1 MREEMG
7 RTTLGALKA
16 TLILAPIAVA
26 IGAVTA
32 IEAAEWRQ
40 VTHLVAFFPAASETR
55 PEGFVRIVNN
65 SAEAGAVTIVAVDD
79 AGSASD
85 ELTLTLGAN
94 GTVGLDAEDLEAGA
108 PDAGLTGSAG
118 TGQGDWRLRLTSDL
132 DIEPQ
137 VFARTPDGALWEMHE
152 TAPVADGVYRIATF
166 NPGSNANQVGRLR
179 LVNPGDEPA
188 AVTIRGT
195 DDSGA
200 SRSPGVR
207 LEIPPGEAE
216 SLTAAE
222 LESGVASG
230 LEGSLGDGAG
240 KWRLDIESSVLVRVM
255 SLVSSPTGHLTNLST
270 VPALESGGTHRVP
283 LFPPF
288 SDPYRQGF
296 ARVVNRSDAAGEVRI
311 EAFDDTPRTYEALTL
326 SMGARETRH
335 FNSQD
340 LELGNA
346 DKGLTGSTGA
356 GEGDWRLELTSD
368 LDIEVLSYVRTVG
381 GQGYVTP
388 MHDSAP
394 RESGGLMRYYVPVF
408 HPPKYEGQESRLHLV
423 NLGESEA
430 RVGIAGLDD
439 AGAAPPAG
447 DVSLVLGPWETR
459 VVTSEQLEDGGQ
471 GLDGRIGSGEGR
483 WRLFVSSQE
492 ALQVMS
498 LGYSADGFMAN
509 LSRASPPASD
519 VPVVAPDL
527 VVEIPWVS
535 DGAPEAGQAFTFSAR
550 VGNRGDGDAGAT
562 TLRYYRSANANI
574 SASDLEVGNDRVN
587 ALSASESSAASLT
600 LNAPEDPGTY
610 YYGACAD
617 AVPDESDTTNNCSA
631 GLPVTVSEPGASNAP
646 DLVVSVSVDNDTPDA
661 GGEFELTATVRN
673 VGDGAS
679 SSTTL
684 RYYRSRDATITKA
697 DTEQGINAMHALSA
711 SESSGASLTL
721 NAPEDPGTYYY
732 GACADAVPDESDTT
746 NNCSAGLPITVSEPN
761 APDLVVSVSV
771 DNDTPDT
778 GGEFELT
785 ATVRNVGDGAASSTT
800 LRYYRSSDATITTAD
815 TEQGIDAMHALSAS
829 ESSGASLTLNAPQN
843 PGTYYY
849 GACADAVP
857 DESDTTNNCSA
868 GLPIT
873 VSEPNA
879 PDLVVSVSLDN
890 DTPDAGGEFELTATV
905 RNVGDGAS
913 SSTTLRYYRSSDATI
928 TTADTEQG
936 IDAMHALSAS
946 ESSRASLTLNAP
958 EDPGTYYYG
967 ACADAVPDESDTT
980 NNCSAG
986 LPITV
991 SEPNAPDLVVSVS
1004 VDNDTPDAGGEFEL
1018 TATVRNVGDG
1028 ASSSTTLRYYRSS
1041 DATITTADTEQ
1052 GIDAMHALSASE
1064 SSGASLTL
1072 NAPQNPGTYYY
1083 GACADVV
1090 PDESDTANNC
1100 SAGLPV
1106 AVAEPVSDPPD
1117 LVVSAS
1123 VDNGTPDAGR
1133 EFELTATV
1141 RNVGDGASA
1150 ATMLHYYKS
1159 SDATISAADIR
1170 LGTHSV
1176 DALDAS
1182 GMSTGSI
1189 ARKVPT
1195 SAGTDYYGAC
1205 VDAVPNESDTTNNCS
1220 AAVAVTP
1227 QSLGPPDLVVG
1238 VTAGSDISGLRPGH
1252 SLTVNARV
1260 TNVGDGPSALTT
1272 LRYYWSTDDTITTSD
1287 TEEATDSVS
1296 VLPTNGSSA
1305 ASAELTAPS
1314 EPGTH
1319 YFGACVDAVPDES
1332 DTTNN
1337 CSPALA
1343 ATVNPSRPPDLG
1355 IWAMSSH
1362 CSTHWYGEDAELRG
1376 RVSNW
1381 GETRSPPSTR
1391 RFYLHSGNPSAKV
1404 QVATREVKS
1413 LAKRFTE
1420 PWWEGSQDDV
1430 VEVPVPTTLGRYTQI
1445 QCVDVV
1451 DGETNTGNNCASKFA
1466 FDVVNVTH
1474 MGNLDL
1480 TVPEGCPLEAKFCLN
1495 TDLFGHWQPGGLV
1508 RFNLNG
1514 SAILS
1519 TKKKDDRICATASVN
1534 VGSNSMQVDV
1544 VSLTEEMLCPPSGR
1558 LDVQASNAASA
1569 SWHIPIGSSTTS
1581 NLKVSVGAQGTC
1593 PGEI

>member
-1 MREEMG
+1 MREKMG

-166 NPGSNANQVGRLR
+166 NPGSNTNQVGRLR

-240 KWRLDIESSVLVRVM
+240 KWRLDIESSVPVRVM

-326 SMGARETRH
+326 SMGARQTRH

-459 VVTSEQLEDGGQ
+459 VVTSEQLEDGRQ
-471 GLDGRIGSGEGR
+471 GLDGRFGSGEGR

-527 VVEIPWVS
+527 VVEIPSVS

-587 ALSASESSAASLT
+587 ALSASESS
-600 LNAPEDPGTY
+600 
-610 YYGACAD
+610 
-617 AVPDESDTTNNCSA
+617 
-631 GLPVTVSEPGASNAP
+631 
-646 DLVVSVSVDNDTPDA
+646 
-661 GGEFELTATVRN
+661 
-673 VGDGAS
+673 
-679 SSTTL
+679 
-684 RYYRSRDATITKA
+684 
-697 DTEQGINAMHALSA
+697 
-711 SESSGASLTL
+711 GASLTL

-746 NNCSAGLPITVSEPN
+746 NNCSAGRPITVSEPN

-800 LRYYRSSDATITTAD
+800 LRYYRSSDATITNSGHGAGHRRDACAVRLGEQRSVVDPERARRSRHLLLRRGAVRTRCRTNRTRPTTAPRGD
-815 TEQGIDAMHALSAS
+815 CAQCNGVRTER
-829 ESSGASLTLNAPQN
+829 SGSGRVRVSLGEQQSVVDPERARRSRHLLNAP
-843 PGTYYY
+843 
-849 GACADAVP
+849 
-857 DESDTTNNCSA
+857 TTALVRTTTDNCSA
-868 GLPIT
+868 GRPIT

-879 PDLVVSVSLDN
+879 PDLVVSVSVDN
-890 DTPDAGGEFELTATV
+890 DTPDTGGEFELTATV
-905 RNVGDGAS
+905 RNVGDGAA

-928 TTADTEQG
+928 TKADTEQG

-980 NNCSAG
+980 DNCSAG

-1052 GIDAMHALSASE
+1052 GIDAMRALSASESSRASLTLNAPEDPGTYYYGACADAVPDESDTTDNCSAGLPITVSEPNAPDLVVSVSVDNDTPDTGGEFELTATVRNVGDGAASSTTLRYYRSSDATITKADTEQGIDAMHALSASESSRASLTLNAPEDPGTYYYGACADAVPDESDTTNNCSAGRPITVSEPNAPDLVVSVSVDNDTPDTGGEFELTATVRNVGDGASSSTTLRYYRSSDATITTADTEQGIDAMHALSASE

-1072 NAPQNPGTYYY
+1072 NAPRSPGAYYY

-1090 PDESDTANNC
+1090 PDESDTNNNC
-1100 SAGLPV
+1100 SSSISVTVERPDPG
-1106 AVAEPVSDPPD
+1106 PPD
-1117 LVVSAS
+1117 LSVGLVELSSYRFLEGTEFGLSAVVS
-1123 VDNGTPDAGR
+1123 NYGR
-1133 EFELTATV
+1133 RSMATTMRHHLYSSNYPLTEVATNDVPELSTYHQFSGNSHTV
-1141 RNVGDGASA
+1141 RAPAPHGRY
-1150 ATMLHYYKS
+1150 HYK
-1159 SDATISAADIR
+1159 
-1170 LGTHSV
+1170 
-1176 DALDAS
+1176 
-1182 GMSTGSI
+1182 
-1189 ARKVPT
+1189 
-1195 SAGTDYYGAC
+1195 AC
-1205 VDAVPNESDTTNNCS
+1205 VDAVP
-1220 AAVAVTP
+1220 
-1227 QSLGPPDLVVG
+1227 
-1238 VTAGSDISGLRPGH
+1238 
-1252 SLTVNARV
+1252 
-1260 TNVGDGPSALTT
+1260 
-1272 LRYYWSTDDTITTSD
+1272 
-1287 TEEATDSVS
+1287 
-1296 VLPTNGSSA
+1296 
-1305 ASAELTAPS
+1305 
-1314 EPGTH
+1314 
-1319 YFGACVDAVPDES
+1319 
-1332 DTTNN
+1332 
-1337 CSPALA
+1337 
-1343 ATVNPSRPPDLG
+1343 
-1355 IWAMSSH
+1355 
-1362 CSTHWYGEDAELRG
+1362 
-1376 RVSNW
+1376 
-1381 GETRSPPSTR
+1381 
-1391 RFYLHSGNPSAKV
+1391 
-1404 QVATREVKS
+1404 
-1413 LAKRFTE
+1413 
-1420 PWWEGSQDDV
+1420 
-1430 VEVPVPTTLGRYTQI
+1430 
-1445 QCVDVV
+1445 
-1451 DGETNTGNNCASKFA
+1451 GETNKANNCKTLGFTVRK
-1466 FDVVNVTH
+1466 VVGI
-1474 MGNLDL
+1474 GNITV
-1480 TVPEGCPLEAKFCLN
+1480 TVPDGCPLEVDVCVRDHQCEDGDIVRISINGDELYTKEIFN
-1495 TDLFGHWQPGGLV
+1495 HWL
-1508 RFNLNG
+1508 
-1514 SAILS
+1514 
-1519 TKKKDDRICATASVN
+1519 CETAAVN
-1534 VGSNSMQVDV
+1534 VGANPIEAYSVNG
-1544 VSLTEEMLCPPSGR
+1544 TGR
-1558 LDVQASNAASA
+1558 KGDCDFVNYNTGELEARASNVARTRWESAA
-1569 SWHIPIGSSTTS
+1569 GESSTAILYV
-1581 NLKVSVGAQGTC
+1581 NLGEAGIC
-1593 PGEI
+1593 PGQDE

>member
-1 MREEMG
+1 MLG
-7 RTTLGALKA
+7 RFSRGALVLAVMGVLVAPAAAQERSGAHIVPFFPTASDARPMGLVRVVNLSDESGTVDIVA
-16 TLILAPIAVA
+16 TDAAGQRFDDVSLA
-26 IGAVTA
+26 IGA
-32 IEAAEWRQ
+32 
-40 VTHLVAFFPAASETR
+40 HETVH
-55 PEGFVRIVNN
+55 F
-65 SAEAGAVTIVAVDD
+65 D
-79 AGSASD
+79 AD
-85 ELTLTLGAN
+85 
-94 GTVGLDAEDLEAGA
+94 DLEMGNA
-108 PDAGLTGSAG
+108 DVGLTGG
-118 TGQGDWRLRLTSDL
+118 TGAGQGDWRLELTGEL
-132 DIEPQ
+132 DIEVQ
-137 VFARTPDGALWEMHE
+137 AYVRTPAGAFAEMYETGAGDGERF
-152 TAPVADGVYRIATF
+152 RIPTF
-166 NPGSNANQVGRLR
+166 NPGENAHQVGL
-179 LVNPGDEPA
+179 LWLFNPGDES
-188 AVTIRGT
+188 VTATVQGT
-195 DDSGA
+195 DDLGQ
-200 SRSPGVR
+200 SPGPGVSIE
-207 LEIPPGEAE
+207 LPAGEARTY
-216 SLTAAE
+216 TAAE
-222 LESGVASG
+222 LESGAARG
-230 LEGSLGDGAG
+230 LTGSLGDGVG
-240 KWRLDIESSVLVRVM
+240 KWRLAGEASSPVRAM
-255 SLVSSPTGHLTNLST
+255 SLISSPTGHLTNLST
-270 VPALESGGTHRVP
+270 VPAHASGGIHRVP
-283 LFPPF
+283 LFPPA
-288 SDPYRQGF
+288 SEPLGRQGF
-296 ARVVNRSDAAGEVRI
+296 ARVVNRSDRAGAVRV
-311 EAFDDTPRTYEALTL
+311 EAFDETEWLYEALTL
-326 SMGARETRH
+326 TLEARETRH
-335 FNSQD
+335 FNSDD
-340 LELGNA
+340 LELGNPV
-346 DKGLTGSTGA
+346 KGLTGSTGA
-356 GEGDWRLELTSD
+356 GRGDWRLELTSD
-368 LDIEVLSYVRTVG
+368 LDIEVLSYVRMLG

-388 MHDSAP
+388 MHDTSAQ
-394 RESGGLMRYYVPVF
+394 ESDGLMRYYVPIF
-408 HPPKYEGQESRLHLV
+408 HGADYEGQESRLHLL
-423 NLGESEA
+423 NLGESDV

-447 DVSLVLGPWETR
+447 DVSLVLGPGETR
-459 VVTSEQLEDGGQ
+459 VVTSGQLEDGGQ
-471 GLDGRIGSGEGR
+471 GLDGRFGSGEGR

-498 LGYSADGFMAN
+498 LGYSADGFLAN
-509 LSRASPPASD
+509 LSRGSPPASD
-519 VPVVAPDL
+519 VPVVAPVVAPDL
-527 VVEIPWVS
+527 VVEIPSVS
-535 DGAPEAGQAFTFSAR
+535 DGAPEAGQTFTLSAR
-550 VGNRGDGDAGAT
+550 VRNRGDGDAGAT
-562 TLRYYRSANANI
+562 TLRYYRSANANV

-587 ALSASESSAASLT
+587 ALSASQSSGASLT

-617 AVPDESDTTNNCSA
+617 VVPDESDTTNNCSA

-684 RYYRSRDATITKA
+684 RYYRSPDATITTA
-697 DTEQGINAMHALSA
+697 DTEQGIDAMHALSA
-711 SESSGASLTL
+711 SQSSGASLTL

-746 NNCSAGLPITVSEPN
+746 DNCSAGLAVAVSEPGASN

-771 DNDTPDT
+771 
-778 GGEFELT
+778 
-785 ATVRNVGDGAASSTT
+785 
-800 LRYYRSSDATITTAD
+800 
-815 TEQGIDAMHALSAS
+815 
-829 ESSGASLTLNAPQN
+829 
-843 PGTYYY
+843 
-849 GACADAVP
+849 
-857 DESDTTNNCSA
+857 
-868 GLPIT
+868 
-873 VSEPNA
+873 
-879 PDLVVSVSLDN
+879 DN

-913 SSTTLRYYRSSDATI
+913 ASTTLRYYRSRDATI

-980 NNCSAG
+980 DNCSAG
-986 LPITV
+986 LAITV
-991 SEPNAPDLVVSVS
+991 SEPVLDPPDLVVSVS
-1004 VDNDTPDAGGEFEL
+1004 VDND
-1018 TATVRNVGDG
+1018 
-1028 ASSSTTLRYYRSS
+1028 
-1041 DATITTADTEQ
+1041 
-1052 GIDAMHALSASE
+1052 
-1064 SSGASLTL
+1064 
-1072 NAPQNPGTYYY
+1072 
-1083 GACADVV
+1083 
-1090 PDESDTANNC
+1090 
-1100 SAGLPV
+1100 
-1106 AVAEPVSDPPD
+1106 
-1117 LVVSAS
+1117 
-1123 VDNGTPDAGR
+1123 TPDAGR

-1150 ATMLHYYKS
+1150 ATMLHYYRS

-1287 TEEATDSVS
+1287 TEQATDSVS

-1343 ATVNPSRPPDLG
+1343 ATVNPPRPPDLG

-1362 CSTHWYGEDAELRG
+1362 CNTHWYGEDAELRG

-1451 DGETNTGNNCASKFA
+1451 DGETNTGNNCASKLA

-1480 TVPEGCPLEAKFCLN
+1480 TVPEQCSLEAKFCLN
-1495 TDLFGHWQPGGLV
+1495 TGEYGHWGPRMGGVV
-1508 RFNLNG
+1508 RFKLNG

-1519 TKKKDDRICATASVN
+1519 TEETGAQVCTTAAVN
-1534 VGSNSMQVDV
+1534 VGSNSMQVEV
-1544 VSLTEEMLCPPSGR
+1544 VQVSGEQRLCPPSGSLTVR
-1558 LDVQASNAASA
+1558 GTSAVSSGWYIPLD
-1569 SWHIPIGSSTTS
+1569 SSTTS
-1581 NLKVSVGAQGTC
+1581 TLNVSTGDAGTC
-1593 PGEI
+1593 PE

>member
-1 MREEMG
+1 MG

-166 NPGSNANQVGRLR
+166 NPGSNTNQVGRLR

-240 KWRLDIESSVLVRVM
+240 KWRLDIESSVPVRVM

-288 SDPYRQGF
+288 SDPYGRQGF

-388 MHDSAP
+388 MHDTAP

-535 DGAPEAGQAFTFSAR
+535 DGAPEAGQAFTLSAR

-587 ALSASESSAASLT
+587 ALSASESS
-600 LNAPEDPGTY
+600 
-610 YYGACAD
+610 
-617 AVPDESDTTNNCSA
+617 
-631 GLPVTVSEPGASNAP
+631 
-646 DLVVSVSVDNDTPDA
+646 
-661 GGEFELTATVRN
+661 
-673 VGDGAS
+673 
-679 SSTTL
+679 
-684 RYYRSRDATITKA
+684 
-697 DTEQGINAMHALSA
+697 
-711 SESSGASLTL
+711 GASLTL

-746 NNCSAGLPITVSEPN
+746 NNCSAGRPITVSEPN

-771 DNDTPDT
+771 DNDTPD
-778 GGEFELT
+778 GRGVR
-785 ATVRNVGDGAASSTT
+785 ADGTVRNVGDGGVID
-800 LRYYRSSDATITTAD
+800 DATL
-815 TEQGIDAMHALSAS
+815 LSVRTRRSPKRTRSRAS
-829 ESSGASLTLNAPQN
+829 TRCMRCP
-843 PGTYYY
+843 
-849 GACADAVP
+849 
-857 DESDTTNNCSA
+857 
-868 GLPIT
+868 
-873 VSEPNA
+873 
-879 PDLVVSVSLDN
+879 
-890 DTPDAGGEFELTATV
+890 
-905 RNVGDGAS
+905 
-913 SSTTLRYYRSSDATI
+913 
-928 TTADTEQG
+928 
-936 IDAMHALSAS
+936 S

-958 EDPGTYYYG
+958 QDPGTYYYG

-986 LPITV
+986 LP
-991 SEPNAPDLVVSVS
+991 
-1004 VDNDTPDAGGEFEL
+1004 
-1018 TATVRNVGDG
+1018 
-1028 ASSSTTLRYYRSS
+1028 
-1041 DATITTADTEQ
+1041 
-1052 GIDAMHALSASE
+1052 
-1064 SSGASLTL
+1064 
-1072 NAPQNPGTYYY
+1072 
-1083 GACADVV
+1083 
-1090 PDESDTANNC
+1090 
-1100 SAGLPV
+1100 
-1106 AVAEPVSDPPD
+1106 
-1117 LVVSAS
+1117 
-1123 VDNGTPDAGR
+1123 
-1133 EFELTATV
+1133 
-1141 RNVGDGASA
+1141 
-1150 ATMLHYYKS
+1150 
-1159 SDATISAADIR
+1159 
-1170 LGTHSV
+1170 
-1176 DALDAS
+1176 
-1182 GMSTGSI
+1182 
-1189 ARKVPT
+1189 
-1195 SAGTDYYGAC
+1195 
-1205 VDAVPNESDTTNNCS
+1205 
-1220 AAVAVTP
+1220 
-1227 QSLGPPDLVVG
+1227 
-1238 VTAGSDISGLRPGH
+1238 
-1252 SLTVNARV
+1252 
-1260 TNVGDGPSALTT
+1260 
-1272 LRYYWSTDDTITTSD
+1272 
-1287 TEEATDSVS
+1287 
-1296 VLPTNGSSA
+1296 
-1305 ASAELTAPS
+1305 
-1314 EPGTH
+1314 
-1319 YFGACVDAVPDES
+1319 
-1332 DTTNN
+1332 
-1337 CSPALA
+1337 
-1343 ATVNPSRPPDLG
+1343 
-1355 IWAMSSH
+1355 
-1362 CSTHWYGEDAELRG
+1362 
-1376 RVSNW
+1376 
-1381 GETRSPPSTR
+1381 
-1391 RFYLHSGNPSAKV
+1391 
-1404 QVATREVKS
+1404 
-1413 LAKRFTE
+1413 
-1420 PWWEGSQDDV
+1420 
-1430 VEVPVPTTLGRYTQI
+1430 
-1445 QCVDVV
+1445 
-1451 DGETNTGNNCASKFA
+1451 
-1466 FDVVNVTH
+1466 
-1474 MGNLDL
+1474 
-1480 TVPEGCPLEAKFCLN
+1480 
-1495 TDLFGHWQPGGLV
+1495 
-1508 RFNLNG
+1508 
-1514 SAILS
+1514 
-1519 TKKKDDRICATASVN
+1519 
-1534 VGSNSMQVDV
+1534 
-1544 VSLTEEMLCPPSGR
+1544 
-1558 LDVQASNAASA
+1558 
-1569 SWHIPIGSSTTS
+1569 
-1581 NLKVSVGAQGTC
+1581 
-1593 PGEI
+1593 

>member
-216 SLTAAE
+216 SFTAAE

-326 SMGARETRH
+326 SMGARQTRH

-459 VVTSEQLEDGGQ
+459 VVTSEQLEDGRQ
-471 GLDGRIGSGEGR
+471 GLDGRFGSGEGR

-527 VVEIPWVS
+527 VVEIPSVS

-587 ALSASESSAASLT
+587 ALSASESS
-600 LNAPEDPGTY
+600 
-610 YYGACAD
+610 
-617 AVPDESDTTNNCSA
+617 
-631 GLPVTVSEPGASNAP
+631 
-646 DLVVSVSVDNDTPDA
+646 
-661 GGEFELTATVRN
+661 
-673 VGDGAS
+673 
-679 SSTTL
+679 
-684 RYYRSRDATITKA
+684 
-697 DTEQGINAMHALSA
+697 
-711 SESSGASLTL
+711 GASLTL

-746 NNCSAGLPITVSEPN
+746 NNCSAGRPITVSEPNAPDLVVSVSVDNDTPDTGGEFELTATVRNVGDGAASSTTLRYYRSSDATITKADTEQGIDAMHALSASESSRASLTLNAPEDPGTYYYGACADAVPDESDTTDNCSAGRPITVSEPN

-815 TEQGIDAMHALSAS
+815 TEQGIDAM
-829 ESSGASLTLNAPQN
+829 
-843 PGTYYY
+843 
-849 GACADAVP
+849 
-857 DESDTTNNCSA
+857 
-868 GLPIT
+868 
-873 VSEPNA
+873 
-879 PDLVVSVSLDN
+879 
-890 DTPDAGGEFELTATV
+890 
-905 RNVGDGAS
+905 R
-913 SSTTLRYYRSSDATI
+913 
-928 TTADTEQG
+928 
-936 IDAMHALSAS
+936 ALSAS

-980 NNCSAG
+980 DNCSAG

-1004 VDNDTPDAGGEFEL
+1004 VDNDTPDTGGEFELTATVRNVGDGAASSTTLRYYRSSDATITKADTEQGIDAMHALSASESSGASLTLNAPEDPGTYYYGACADAVPDESDTTDNCSAGLPITVSEPNAPDLVVSVSVDNDTPDTGGEFELTATVRNVGDGASSSTTLRYYRSSDATITKADTEQGIDAMHALSASESSGASLTLNAPEDPGTYYYGACADAVPDESDTTDNCSAGLPITVSEPNAPDLVVSVSVDNDTPDTGGEFEL

-1072 NAPQNPGTYYY
+1072 NAPRNPGAYYY

-1090 PDESDTANNC
+1090 PDESDTNNNC
-1100 SAGLPV
+1100 SSSISVTVERPDPG
-1106 AVAEPVSDPPD
+1106 PPD
-1117 LVVSAS
+1117 LSVGLVELSSYRFLEGTEFGLSAVVS
-1123 VDNGTPDAGR
+1123 NYGR
-1133 EFELTATV
+1133 RSMATTMRHHLYSSNYPLTEVATNDVPELRTYHQFSGNSHTV
-1141 RNVGDGASA
+1141 RAPAPHGRY
-1150 ATMLHYYKS
+1150 HYK
-1159 SDATISAADIR
+1159 
-1170 LGTHSV
+1170 
-1176 DALDAS
+1176 
-1182 GMSTGSI
+1182 
-1189 ARKVPT
+1189 
-1195 SAGTDYYGAC
+1195 AC
-1205 VDAVPNESDTTNNCS
+1205 VDAVP
-1220 AAVAVTP
+1220 
-1227 QSLGPPDLVVG
+1227 
-1238 VTAGSDISGLRPGH
+1238 
-1252 SLTVNARV
+1252 
-1260 TNVGDGPSALTT
+1260 
-1272 LRYYWSTDDTITTSD
+1272 
-1287 TEEATDSVS
+1287 
-1296 VLPTNGSSA
+1296 
-1305 ASAELTAPS
+1305 
-1314 EPGTH
+1314 
-1319 YFGACVDAVPDES
+1319 
-1332 DTTNN
+1332 
-1337 CSPALA
+1337 
-1343 ATVNPSRPPDLG
+1343 
-1355 IWAMSSH
+1355 
-1362 CSTHWYGEDAELRG
+1362 
-1376 RVSNW
+1376 
-1381 GETRSPPSTR
+1381 
-1391 RFYLHSGNPSAKV
+1391 
-1404 QVATREVKS
+1404 
-1413 LAKRFTE
+1413 
-1420 PWWEGSQDDV
+1420 
-1430 VEVPVPTTLGRYTQI
+1430 
-1445 QCVDVV
+1445 
-1451 DGETNTGNNCASKFA
+1451 GETNKANNCKTLGFTVRK
-1466 FDVVNVTH
+1466 VVGI
-1474 MGNLDL
+1474 GNITV
-1480 TVPEGCPLEAKFCLN
+1480 TVPDGCPLEVDVCVRDHQCEDGDIVRISINGDELYTKEIFN
-1495 TDLFGHWQPGGLV
+1495 HWL
-1508 RFNLNG
+1508 
-1514 SAILS
+1514 
-1519 TKKKDDRICATASVN
+1519 CETAAVN
-1534 VGSNSMQVDV
+1534 VGANPIEAYSVNG
-1544 VSLTEEMLCPPSGR
+1544 TGR
-1558 LDVQASNAASA
+1558 KGDCDFVNYNTGELEARASNVARTRWESAA
-1569 SWHIPIGSSTTS
+1569 GESSTAILYV
-1581 NLKVSVGAQGTC
+1581 NLGEAGIC
-1593 PGEI
+1593 PGQDE